1 VRYEKMMELFGKK
14 GHFCQT
20 IPELQKALTESLKV
34 TDCPSFINVAIN
46 PSADRKPQSHSWLT
60 SSKL

>member
-1 VRYEKMMELFGKK
+1 VRYEKMMELFGER

-20 IPELQKALTESLKV
+20 IPELQKAVAASLRT
-34 TDCPSFINVAIN
+34 TDGPSLINVAIN
-46 PSADRKPQSHSWLT
+46 PSADRKAQSHSWLT